1 LVRKAPYVPDA
12 GQIVW
17 LSLDPQRG
25 REQAGR
31 RPFLVLSPRAYNA
44 KTSLAVGVPVT
55 SVRKGYPFE
64 VPLVPGRRVSGV
76 ALADQVKS
84 LDWRARFADYAEDVS
99 SSTLRDVRVL
109 IATLL
114 DLRRS

>member
-1 LVRKAPYVPDA
+1 MSAAPYVPDV
-12 GQIVW
+12 GHIVW

-64 VPLVPGRRVSGV
+64 VPLDSNGRISGV

-84 LDWRARFADYAEDVS
+84 LDWRARLADYAEDVPLT
-99 SSTLRDVRVL
+99 TLQRVRAL

-114 DLRRS
+114 DVR

>member
-1 LVRKAPYVPDA
+1 MNDSDYVPDV
-12 GQIVW
+12 GHIVW

-31 RPFLVLSPRAYNA
+31 RPFLVLSPRPYNA

-55 SVRKGYPFE
+55 SVSKGYPFE
-64 VPLVPGRRVSGV
+64 VALPPGGRVTGV

-84 LDWRARFADYAEDVS
+84 LDWRIRLADYADDVALA
-99 SSTLRDVRVL
+99 TLREVREL
-109 IATLL
+109 IAKLIL
-114 DLRRS
+114 

>member
-1 LVRKAPYVPDA
+1 MTKDSYVPDV
-12 GQIVW
+12 GHIVW

-31 RPFLVLSPRAYNA
+31 RPFLVLSPRAYNE

-55 SVRKGYPFE
+55 SSRKGYPFE
-64 VPLVPGRRVSGV
+64 VALPEGGRVTGV
-76 ALADQVKS
+76 ALADHVKS
-84 LDWRARFADYAEDVS
+84 LDWRARLADFAEDAS
-99 SSTLRDVRVL
+99 TATLRDVRKL

-114 DLRRS
+114 EIT

>member
-1 LVRKAPYVPDA
+1 MTSDYIPDV
-12 GQIVW
+12 GHVIW

-25 REQAGR
+25 REEAGR

-55 SVRKGYPFE
+55 SMRKGYPFE
-64 VPLVPGRRVSGV
+64 VALAAGRISGV

-84 LDWRARFADYAEDVS
+84 LDWRARLADFADEAATE
-99 SSTLRDVRVL
+99 TLRDVRAL

-114 DLRRS
+114 DLR

>member
-1 LVRKAPYVPDA
+1 LVEPYVPDV
-12 GQIVW
+12 GHLVW

-55 SVRKGYPFE
+55 SQRKHYPFE
-64 VPLVPGRRVSGV
+64 VPLATSSSIAGV
-76 ALADQVKS
+76 VLVDQVKS
-84 LDWRARFADYAEDVS
+84 LDWRARFADFADDVS
-99 SSTLRDVRVL
+99 PATLRHVRKQL
-109 IATLL
+109 ATFLQL
-114 DLRRS
+114 V